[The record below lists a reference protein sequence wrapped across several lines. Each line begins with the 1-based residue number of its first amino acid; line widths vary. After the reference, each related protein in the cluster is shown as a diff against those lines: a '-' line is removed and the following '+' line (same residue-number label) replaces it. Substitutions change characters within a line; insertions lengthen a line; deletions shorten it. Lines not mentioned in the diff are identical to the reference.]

1 MAPRFDS
8 AAVQYDPRR
17 WLGLAVLL
25 LAAAIDLIDATI
37 VNIALPTIRDDLGAG
52 AAALE
57 WIVAGYSLTFAL
69 GLITGGRLG
78 DVFGRRRIFLIGVAG
93 FTLASLAAG
102 LAWSPAALV
111 AARFVQ
117 GAFAAL
123 MVPQVLSTIN
133 VSFPPEERPKAYGMY
148 GTFAGI
154 ATVSGPLLGGLLM
167 QGDLFGLD
175 WRPIFLINLP
185 VGLATF
191 VAALLFV
198 RESRDEHPP
207 QLDLTGVGI
216 VTVALLLLLYP
227 LVEGHELGWPAWTF
241 ASMAASLPV
250 LALFAA
256 QQARRARR
264 GDAPLVPLGLFRERA
279 FGGGVLAGLT
289 FFSASPASSSS

>member
-123 MVPQVLSTIN
+123 MAPQVLSTIN

-264 GDAPLVPLGLFRERA
+264 GDAALVPLGLFRERA